1 MTITVS
7 LQAYYQLL
15 SYWKELSTNPKY
27 KITQQRANEK
37 FFNLRRFMRRVIPSR
52 ITTYG
57 ICRYKDLGQ
66 RFNNSNQPIFKRL
79 RQALYADE
87 SKTQWSFSFFYY
99 EAIDK
104 LYYSRLML
112 SRLIRCSSV
121 NYNSIITE
129 TINSYLKRNLMITKK
144 NE

>member
-1 MTITVS
+1 MTIIVS

-15 SYWKELSTNPKY
+15 NYWIELSTNPKY

-52 ITTYG
+52 ITMYG

-66 RFNNSNQPIFKRL
+66 RFNNSHQPMFRRL

-87 SKTQWSFSFFYY
+87 SKTQWSISFFYY
-99 EAIDK
+99 KAIDK
-104 LYYSRLML
+104 LYYSKLML
-112 SRLIRCSSV
+112 SRHIRCSFV
-121 NYNSIITE
+121 NYNNIITE
-129 TINSYLKRNLMITKK
+129 TINSYLRKNLLLV
-144 NE
+144 N